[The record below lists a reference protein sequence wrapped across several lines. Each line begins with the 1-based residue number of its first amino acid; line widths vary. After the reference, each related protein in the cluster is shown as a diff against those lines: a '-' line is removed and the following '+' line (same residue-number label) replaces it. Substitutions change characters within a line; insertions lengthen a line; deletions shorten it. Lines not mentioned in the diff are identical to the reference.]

1 MGSVRIKL
9 KDVAFV
15 KAGHPF
21 RGAITELP
29 SHEGNGYVI
38 QLKNI
43 DNDGVV
49 DWSQLTRTNITGR
62 KIEFLKDG
70 DVLFVAR
77 GSKIVSAAITEP
89 PVDAVSSQHF
99 FVISLKQDVLLP
111 EFLAWQLNQE
121 TAQKYFQS
129 TVEGSVQVSI
139 KKNVLEDTVLT
150 VPSLE
155 TQQSLT
161 RLIKTAQIEKQ
172 LLNEL
177 INNRQKQITAIAAN
191 LLKQG

>member
-1 MGSVRIKL
+1 MRVTL

-21 RGAITELP
+21 RGSITELP
-29 SHEGNGYVI
+29 SDEGNGYVI

-43 DNDGVV
+43 DTDGVV
-49 DWSQLTRTNITGR
+49 NWSQLTRTNITGR

-70 DVLFVAR
+70 DVIFVAR
-77 GSKIVSAAITEP
+77 GSKIVSAVITEP

-111 EFLAWQLNQE
+111 EFLAWQLNQAP
-121 TAQKYFQS
+121 AQKYFQNS
-129 TVEGSVQVSI
+129 AEGSVQVSI
-139 KKNVLEDTVLT
+139 KKNVLEDTELT

-177 INNRQKQITAIAAN
+177 INNRQKQITAIASN